1 MRKIIT
7 WIAGGLGNQLFQYA
21 AARSLA
27 YDLQVELVLDTS
39 FFLKPRIRNYK
50 LGAYNIN
57 ARKISPIE
65 LIAIKKQK
73 FLWMPKYFLLRLP
86 VLQVDENTLA
96 DGMNQ
101 EFSTLYMRGYWQNEK
116 YFKKFRSEIM
126 RELSL
131 KQEPP
136 SKIKAMAKKMSEEQS
151 VSIHIRRGD
160 YLSDPIVNNIFGV
173 LTMDYYKKAI
183 DFMRDQVNNS
193 AFYVFSDDIDWA
205 RQFFLPEIEKNF
217 VCVEGNNRDIYELWL
232 MTHCRHNIIAN
243 SSFSWWGAWAGNFP
257 EKVVIAPEQWTNLP
271 MKELSNI
278 VPSHWIRVNNK

>member
-243 SSFSWWGAWAGNFP
+243 SSFSWWGAWAGTFS
-257 EKVVIAPEQWTNLP
+257 EKFVVAPEHWTSQEVEELKNILP
-271 MKELSNI
+271 SRWHMIGN
-278 VPSHWIRVNNK
+278 